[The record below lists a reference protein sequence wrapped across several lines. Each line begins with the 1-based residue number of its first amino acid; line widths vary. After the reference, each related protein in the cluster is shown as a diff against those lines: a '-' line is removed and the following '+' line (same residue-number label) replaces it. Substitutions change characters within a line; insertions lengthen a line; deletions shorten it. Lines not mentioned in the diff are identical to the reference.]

1 MEYRIKEERLTAKAY
16 IDFFKRN
23 GFGRCSNTYRAG
35 NWKSP
40 DEKMH
45 EPAGREDNII
55 MYTCANANAVDFY
68 EKPGMTAANDVMVYD
83 RMPWTDYTVK

>member
-1 MEYRIKEERLTAKAY
+1 MK
-16 IDFFKRN
+16 
-23 GFGRCSNTYRAG
+23 
-35 NWKSP
+35 
-40 DEKMH
+40 KMH

-55 MYTCANANAVDFY
+55 MYTCANVNAVDFY